1 MRSNPWIATS
11 RKALL
16 AMTYEKDRTPTMLKG
31 KTAIVT
37 GSTSGIGQGM
47 ALALAQAGC
56 NVMLNGLGD
65 AAAIEAERAKMEKDT
80 GSKIA
85 FNGADMTKPEQIEA
99 MIKETKA
106 KFGSV
111 DIIVNNA
118 GVQHVAPVDE
128 FPPEKWDQIIAIN
141 LTSAFH
147 MTRLVVPYMKEA
159 GWGRIV
165 NLASAHALVASP
177 FKGAYVAAKHGL
189 AGLTKTVALELAE
202 KSITCNAICPG
213 YVKTPLVD
221 KQIGDQAKARGIS
234 EEEVVKNVILG
245 AQPTKQFT
253 TVEDVGALCVFL
265 CSDSAKNITGAILP
279 IDGGWTAA

>member
-1 MRSNPWIATS
+1 
-11 RKALL
+11 
-16 AMTYEKDRTPTMLKG
+16 MLKG

-65 AAAIEAERAKMEKDT
+65 AATIEAERAKMERDT
-80 GSKIA
+80 DSKIL
-85 FNGADMTKPEQIEA
+85 FNGADMTKPDQIEA
-99 MIKETKA
+99 MIKETKS

-118 GVQHVAPVDE
+118 GVQHVAPIDE

-147 MTRLVVPYMKEA
+147 MTRIALPFMKQA
-159 GWGRIV
+159 GWGRVV

-177 FKGAYVAAKHGL
+177 YKSAYVAAKHGI
-189 AGLTKTVALELAE
+189 AGMTKSVALEVAQAN
-202 KSITCNAICPG
+202 ITVNAICPG

-234 EEEVVKNVILG
+234 EEDVVKNVILG

-265 CSDSAKNITGAILP
+265 CGDAAKNITGAIIP

>member
-1 MRSNPWIATS
+1 
-11 RKALL
+11 
-16 AMTYEKDRTPTMLKG
+16 MLKG